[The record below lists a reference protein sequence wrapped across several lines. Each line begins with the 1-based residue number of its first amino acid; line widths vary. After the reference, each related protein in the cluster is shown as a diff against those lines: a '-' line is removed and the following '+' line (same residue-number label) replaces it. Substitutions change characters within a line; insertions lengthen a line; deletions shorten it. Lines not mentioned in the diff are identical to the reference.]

1 MNERQFGPEL
11 TKDGTLFRLWA
22 PAAKRVE
29 LLLDKPHT
37 ANVLALT
44 TARFHVA
51 DANTLLA
58 QDSIALFHVAT
69 VLARR
74 LDNTNQAL
82 IDLMH
87 YR

>member
-1 MNERQFGPEL
+1 
-11 TKDGTLFRLWA
+11 
-22 PAAKRVE
+22 
-29 LLLDKPHT
+29 
-37 ANVLALT
+37 VLALT

-51 DANTLLA
+51 DAGALLA
-58 QDSIALFHVAT
+58 QDSAALLHVAT

>member
-1 MNERQFGPEL
+1 MFGEMS
-11 TKDGTLFRLWA
+11 A
-22 PAAKRVE
+22 
-29 LLLDKPHT
+29 LLDKPHT

-51 DANTLLA
+51 DAGALLA
-58 QDSIALFHVAT
+58 QDSAALLHVAT